1 MQPTEQ
7 GDTTTPK
14 QRSGRWRVMAAVV
27 GAFVLLSAV
36 AGWAAVGRLGGE
48 MGGENSV
55 GDARFGVDAVPTTV
69 APQSD
74 MAGAGEADGGYVGTE
89 AAPQAD
95 VAPVPTEP
103 LQIVVQG
110 DKQVRS
116 GSITMT
122 IEDDDLDAALD
133 QARGAVS
140 DVGGFVADLQRS
152 SSEEG
157 STATVTLRV
166 PADQFDVVMGRLE
179 GLGEVT
185 SSTQATEDVTQ
196 QSIDIDA
203 RLRSLSAE
211 AEALRGL
218 LARAATTAEIL
229 EIRRQLND
237 ITTQIEVL
245 QAQRQALDQQI
256 AMSTISLNL
265 ATPGAVVGPEPT
277 PFWEEA
283 LGEAWDRLSNGLA
296 AIFVG
301 AATLIPFTLLGL
313 ALFFVGR
320 LLWRRW
326 QPPADD
332 GDIGHAAGT

>member
-7 GDTTTPK
+7 GDTTTP
-14 QRSGRWRVMAAVV
+14 QRRSGRWRILAAAA

-36 AGWAAVGRLGGE
+36 AGWAAVGR
-48 MGGENSV
+48 MGGGKDVV
-55 GDARFGVDAVPTTV
+55 GDARFGADAVPTTV

-74 MAGAGEADGGYVGTE
+74 MAGAGETGSGTVGTE

-95 VAPVPTEP
+95 MAPVPTEP

-116 GSITMT
+116 GSLTMT
-122 IEDDDLDAALD
+122 IEDDLDAALD

-157 STATVTLRV
+157 ATATVTLRV

-203 RLRSLSAE
+203 RLRSLGAE

-245 QAQRQALDQQI
+245 QAQGQALDQQI

-283 LGEAWDRLSNGLA
+283 LGEAWDRLENGLA

-301 AATLIPFTLLGL
+301 AATLIPFALLGL

-326 QPPADD
+326 QPPAGD